1 MAEIDIEV
9 LRVDPVL
16 REKTVAEVSKLAG
29 PPDATVL
36 VKKKNASNEDKENF
50 SESFIE
56 KMCDLFSEVGEV
68 VLIR

>member
-9 LRVDPVL
+9 LRVEPAL
-16 REKTVAEVSKLAG
+16 RDKTVEEVSKLAG

-36 VKKKNASNEDKENF
+36 VKKSESSQDKENF
-50 SESFIE
+50 SEGFIE